1 MSLLSCC
8 STRRDCTETTWVWS
22 AALLG
27 AGLFYTAAEP
37 SHRPFNTASAFADRV
52 TKHIPKAGGPA
63 QLAKAAAADARGTPP
78 RTGPTLPALPAGAT
92 APNQGAVWPA
102 ANPEVALPRENTEV
116 DAAAERRPGAAVPKA
131 ARGRETAADS
141 AAAPNAAAEQGPS
154 MALNAA
160 VEQKM
165 NTALGMAVAPEMA
178 AAASIPVQ
186 SGPAETASCKEAAVQ
201 AAAQPG
207 VVCAVCSGSSELSQ
221 SPPLRPPLFAPSIS
235 ELPLPDDSSLGSEAD
250 EVLALGRKATVA
262 ARRRKRL
269 FQSHP
274 WTSQD
279 CTVTAFWTADISDQ
293 RPQMTCTLVLP
304 NACPPWTQLRGL
316 IDTGADVTIISFSA
330 WPPSWPL
337 APVGSAIA
345 GLGGITQSYLS
356 KQSVMVRDP
365 EGHTATIRPYV
376 TTTSL
381 NLWGRNVLAA
391 WGVRIWTNF

>member
-304 NACPPWTQLRGL
+304 NACPPWTQLR
-316 IDTGADVTIISFSA
+316 VC
-330 WPPSWPL
+330 
-337 APVGSAIA
+337 
-345 GLGGITQSYLS
+345 
-356 KQSVMVRDP
+356 R
-365 EGHTATIRPYV
+365 
-376 TTTSL
+376 
-381 NLWGRNVLAA
+381 
-391 WGVRIWTNF
+391 